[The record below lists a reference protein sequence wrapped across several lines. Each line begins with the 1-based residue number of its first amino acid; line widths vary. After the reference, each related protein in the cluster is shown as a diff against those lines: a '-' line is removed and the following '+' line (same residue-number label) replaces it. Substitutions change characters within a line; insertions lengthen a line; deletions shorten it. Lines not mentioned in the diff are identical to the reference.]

1 MNGRD
6 VWAVVLKIF
15 LREAV
20 WHEWWGGRDMRCAP
34 PAQSA
39 TVALALSLLLRLVNA
54 GSMGPGVPENITVTF
69 LNPTTVRVSWSTTA
83 DLVEKY
89 DVTYKPSDA
98 SYRVVLEVAGN
109 SDAVILSGL
118 EADTQYQ
125 VTVAALW
132 GGHKYRSRPI
142 VFRTLEP
149 PRTSPQQDGGLAGAT
164 PRSSVAPSDPTPT
177 FPTIRG
183 VEIGIVVL
191 VLIVWIGAI
200 ALFFNRWGKIR
211 MLLPYQ
217 PDYKQEQLKVPGSSA
232 LAAAQAGGTCG
243 AHSAPSACS
252 HMRWSHTH
260 TQSLECEERLLARCS
275 RPRVNSAIFV
285 SAEPAGFPGFDAGEF
300 LRRHGSQSKLCRKAR
315 SADNIPLTAMSD
327 SSERLCTAK
336 PPREDTINEEAKSD
350 DSSSVETV
358 KHFGLPILSV
368 SGPSPPDEDYD
379 QIDEYL

>member
-1 MNGRD
+1 MD
-6 VWAVVLKIF
+6 VLQILHCK
-15 LREAV
+15 EAL
-20 WHEWWGGRDMRCAP
+20 WHEQRGRRDMRRAP
-34 PAQSA
+34 HAPIAA
-39 TVALALSLLLRLVNA
+39 VAFAALSLSLRLVNA

-98 SYRVVLEVAGN
+98 SYRVVLDVAGN

-149 PRTSPQQDGGLAGAT
+149 PRTSPQQDGGLAAAT
-164 PRSSVAPSDPTPT
+164 PRPSALPPDPSPT

-191 VLIVWIGAI
+191 VLVVWIAAI

-232 LAAAQAGGTCG
+232 LAAATAAGTCG
-243 AHSAPSACS
+243 AHSAQSACS
-252 HMRWSHTH
+252 HMRWSHAH
-260 TQSLECEERLLARCS
+260 TQSLECEEHLLARCN
-275 RPRVNSAIFV
+275 RPRVNSAIFM
-285 SAEPAGFPGFDAGEF
+285 SAEPQGFAGFDAGEF

-315 SADNIPLTAMSD
+315 SADNIPLSAMSD
-327 SSERLCTAK
+327 SSERLYKA
-336 PPREDTINEEAKSD
+336 PREETINEEASKSD
-350 DSSSVETV
+350 DTNSGSVDTV
-358 KHFGLPILSV
+358 RHFGLPILSV

>member
-1 MNGRD
+1 MRRAPLAQPA
-6 VWAVVLKIF
+6 AVAFALFVLFHFVK
-15 LREAV
+15 
-20 WHEWWGGRDMRCAP
+20 
-34 PAQSA
+34 
-39 TVALALSLLLRLVNA
+39 A

-69 LNPTTVRVSWSTTA
+69 LNPTTVRVSWSTAA

-132 GGHKYRSRPI
+132 GGYKYRSRPI

-149 PRTSPQQDGGLAGAT
+149 PRTSPQQDGGLVGAT
-164 PRSSVAPSDPTPT
+164 PRSSVSPPDPSPT

-217 PDYKQEQLKVPGSSA
+217 PDYKQEQLKVEECTSHCIGCSDRWWYLRRSFGTVSLFGCVLSSGS
-232 LAAAQAGGTCG
+232 
-243 AHSAPSACS
+243 
-252 HMRWSHTH
+252 
-260 TQSLECEERLLARCS
+260 LLPIPETE
-275 RPRVNSAIFV
+275 RPRLWLSIRSAARGARRAK
-285 SAEPAGFPGFDAGEF
+285 SEQLAESSPRKRAGLPPLPMPVCRLRPPSEF

-315 SADNIPLTAMSD
+315 SADNIPLTTMSD
-327 SSERLCTAK
+327 SSERLCKAK
-336 PPREDTINEEAKSD
+336 APREETINEEASKSD
-350 DSSSVETV
+350 DSGSVETV
-358 KHFGLPILSV
+358 RHFGLPILSV

>member
-1 MNGRD
+1 
-6 VWAVVLKIF
+6 
-15 LREAV
+15 
-20 WHEWWGGRDMRCAP
+20 MRRAP
-34 PAQSA
+34 LAQPAA
-39 TVALALSLLLRLVNA
+39 VALALSVLLRFVDA

-149 PRTSPQQDGGLAGAT
+149 PRTSPQQDGGLGT
-164 PRSSVAPSDPTPT
+164 PRSTVSPPEPSPT

-232 LAAAQAGGTCG
+232 LAAATAGGTCG

-252 HMRWSHTH
+252 DIGNHSDHMRWSHTH
-260 TQSLECEERLLARCS
+260 TQSLECEEHLLARCS
-275 RPRVNSAIFV
+275 NRPRVNSAIFV
-285 SAEPAGFPGFDAGEF
+285 SAEPTGFAGFDPSEF
-300 LRRHGSQSKLCRKAR
+300 LRRHGSQSQLCRKAR
-315 SADNIPLTAMSD
+315 SADNIPLTTMSD
-327 SSERLCTAK
+327 SSERLCTVKA
-336 PPREDTINEEAKSD
+336 PREETINEEGCKSD
-350 DSSSVETV
+350 DSGSVETV

>member
-1 MNGRD
+1 
-6 VWAVVLKIF
+6 
-15 LREAV
+15 
-20 WHEWWGGRDMRCAP
+20 MRRAP
-34 PAQSA
+34 LAHSA
-39 TVALALSLLLRLVNA
+39 AAALLLSFLLPLAYA

-83 DLVEKY
+83 ELVEKY

-98 SYRVVLEVAGN
+98 RVVLEVAGN

-149 PRTSPQQDGGLAGAT
+149 PRTSPQQDGGLEI
-164 PRSSVAPSDPTPT
+164 PRSSVTPPEPSPT

-183 VEIGIVVL
+183 VEIGLVVL
-191 VLIVWIGAI
+191 VLIIWIGAI
-200 ALFFNRWGKIR
+200 TLFFNRWGKIR

-232 LAAAQAGGTCG
+232 LAAATAAGNCG
-243 AHSAPSACS
+243 AHSATSACS

-260 TQSLECEERLLARCS
+260 TQSLECEERLLSRCN

-285 SAEPAGFPGFDAGEF
+285 SAEPTGFGAFDPGEF

-315 SADNIPLTAMSD
+315 SADNIPLTSMTD
-327 SSERLCTAK
+327 SSERLCAMK
-336 PPREDTINEEAKSD
+336 APREETISEEGKSD
-350 DSSSVETV
+350 DSSSIETV

>member
-1 MNGRD
+1 
-6 VWAVVLKIF
+6 
-15 LREAV
+15 
-20 WHEWWGGRDMRCAP
+20 MRRGPHAQ
-34 PAQSA
+34 PAA
-39 TVALALSLLLRLVNA
+39 VALAFSILLHFANA

-69 LNPTTVRVSWSTTA
+69 LNPTTVRVSWSTAA

-149 PRTSPQQDGGLAGAT
+149 PRTSPQQEGASLSAT
-164 PRSSVAPSDPTPT
+164 PRSSVSPPDPSPT

-232 LAAAQAGGTCG
+232 LAAAAAGGTCG
-243 AHSAPSACS
+243 GHSAPSACS

-285 SAEPAGFPGFDAGEF
+285 SAEPTGFAGFDPGEF

-315 SADNIPLTAMSD
+315 SADNIPLTTMSD
-327 SSERLCTAK
+327 SSERLCKAK
-336 PPREDTINEEAKSD
+336 APREETINEEASKSD
-350 DSSSVETV
+350 DSGSVETV
-358 KHFGLPILSV
+358 RHFGLPILSV

>member
-1 MNGRD
+1 MLNLISFFEVNACYVR
-6 VWAVVLKIF
+6 AVVVKIIST
-15 LREAV
+15 EAA
-20 WHEWWGGRDMRCAP
+20 WHERWGGRDMRRAP
-34 PAQSA
+34 PAQPA
-39 TVALALSLLLRLVNA
+39 AVALALSLLLRLVNA

-149 PRTSPQQDGGLAGAT
+149 PRTSPQQDGGLVGAT
-164 PRSSVAPSDPTPT
+164 PRSSVSPPDPSPT

-232 LAAAQAGGTCG
+232 LAAAAAGGTCG

-252 HMRWSHTH
+252 VNDV
-260 TQSLECEERLLARCS
+260 CCLLDRCFQY
-275 RPRVNSAIFV
+275 PR
-285 SAEPAGFPGFDAGEF
+285 
-300 LRRHGSQSKLCRKAR
+300 R
-315 SADNIPLTAMSD
+315 SARDCGCQFALLHA
-327 SSERLCTAK
+327 A
-336 PPREDTINEEAKSD
+336 
-350 DSSSVETV
+350 
-358 KHFGLPILSV
+358 
-368 SGPSPPDEDYD
+368 PDE
-379 QIDEYL
+379 QNQGS

>member
-1 MNGRD
+1 
-6 VWAVVLKIF
+6 
-15 LREAV
+15 
-20 WHEWWGGRDMRCAP
+20 MRRAP
-34 PAQSA
+34 PAQPA
-39 TVALALSLLLRLVNA
+39 AVALALSLLLRLVNA

-98 SYRVVLEVAGN
+98 RVVLEVAGN

-149 PRTSPQQDGGLAGAT
+149 PRTSPQQDGGLVGAT
-164 PRSSVAPSDPTPT
+164 PRSSVAPPDPSPT

-252 HMRWSHTH
+252 ACQFLAEPTSTKHMRWSHTH

-315 SADNIPLTAMSD
+315 SADNIPLTTMSD

-336 PPREDTINEEAKSD
+336 PPREETINEEASKSD
-350 DSSSVETV
+350 DSGSVETV

>member
-1 MNGRD
+1 
-6 VWAVVLKIF
+6 
-15 LREAV
+15 
-20 WHEWWGGRDMRCAP
+20 MRRAP
-34 PAQSA
+34 LAQPAA
-39 TVALALSLLLRLVNA
+39 VALALFILLHFVNA

-69 LNPTTVRVSWSTTA
+69 LNPTTVRVSWSTSA

-98 SYRVVLEVAGN
+98 RVVLEVAGN

-149 PRTSPQQDGGLAGAT
+149 PRTSPQEGGPAT
-164 PRSSVAPSDPTPT
+164 PRSAVSPPDPSPT

-232 LAAAQAGGTCG
+232 LAAAAAGGTCG
-243 AHSAPSACS
+243 GHSAPSACS
-252 HMRWSHTH
+252 LKLLRSPPLFV
-260 TQSLECEERLLARCS
+260 SLNRFGAGRMLSSGSLLPIPETE
-275 RPRVNSAIFV
+275 RPRLRLSVCLATRGARRTKSKQL
-285 SAEPAGFPGFDAGEF
+285 AESSPRSIAGLPP
-300 LRRHGSQSKLCRKAR
+300 LPMPLCRLR
-315 SADNIPLTAMSD
+315 
-327 SSERLCTAK
+327 
-336 PPREDTINEEAKSD
+336 PPSKQWQQWHA
-350 DSSSVETV
+350 
-358 KHFGLPILSV
+358 
-368 SGPSPPDEDYD
+368 Y
-379 QIDEYL
+379 

>member
-1 MNGRD
+1 MTY
-6 VWAVVLKIF
+6 KITNY
-15 LREAV
+15 LRKNTKRFIYKAK
-20 WHEWWGGRDMRCAP
+20 
-34 PAQSA
+34 SL
-39 TVALALSLLLRLVNA
+39 TLLLS

-69 LNPTTVRVSWSTTA
+69 LNPTTVRVSWSTAA

-149 PRTSPQQDGGLAGAT
+149 PRTSPQQDGGLVGAT
-164 PRSSVAPSDPTPT
+164 PRSSVAPPDPSPT
-177 FPTIRG
+177 FPT
-183 VEIGIVVL
+183 
-191 VLIVWIGAI
+191 
-200 ALFFNRWGKIR
+200 
-211 MLLPYQ
+211 
-217 PDYKQEQLKVPGSSA
+217 VPGSSA
-232 LAAAQAGGTCG
+232 LAAATAGGTCG
-243 AHSAPSACS
+243 GHSAPSACS

-260 TQSLECEERLLARCS
+260 TQSLECEERLLARCN

-285 SAEPAGFPGFDAGEF
+285 SAEPTGFAGFDPGEF

-315 SADNIPLTAMSD
+315 SADNIPLTTMSD
-327 SSERLCTAK
+327 SSERLCKAK
-336 PPREDTINEEAKSD
+336 APREETINEEASKSD
-350 DSSSVETV
+350 DSGSVETV

-368 SGPSPPDEDYD
+368 SGPSPPVEDYD

>member
-1 MNGRD
+1 MSVFVKFG
-6 VWAVVLKIF
+6 AALLKYIPH
-15 LREAV
+15 REAT
-20 WHEWWGGRDMRCAP
+20 WHERSGGRDMRRAP
-34 PAQSA
+34 PAQIA
-39 TVALALSLLLRLVNA
+39 VIALALSLLLRLANA
-54 GSMGPGVPENITVTF
+54 GPMGPGVPENITVTF
-69 LNPTTVRVSWSTTA
+69 LNPTTVKVSWSTTA

-132 GGHKYRSRPI
+132 GGHKFRSRPI

-149 PRTSPQQDGGLAGAT
+149 PRTSPQQDGGLSGAT
-164 PRSSVAPSDPTPT
+164 PRSSVAPPDPSPT

-191 VLIVWIGAI
+191 VLLVWIGAI

-232 LAAAQAGGTCG
+232 LAAATAGGTCG

-252 HMRWSHTH
+252 DV
-260 TQSLECEERLLARCS
+260 CCLLDRCFQY
-275 RPRVNSAIFV
+275 PR
-285 SAEPAGFPGFDAGEF
+285 
-300 LRRHGSQSKLCRKAR
+300 R
-315 SADNIPLTAMSD
+315 SARDCGCQFALLHA
-327 SSERLCTAK
+327 A
-336 PPREDTINEEAKSD
+336 
-350 DSSSVETV
+350 
-358 KHFGLPILSV
+358 
-368 SGPSPPDEDYD
+368 PDE
-379 QIDEYL
+379 QAQGS

>member
-1 MNGRD
+1 
-6 VWAVVLKIF
+6 
-15 LREAV
+15 
-20 WHEWWGGRDMRCAP
+20 MRRAP
-34 PAQSA
+34 LAHTA
-39 TVALALSLLLRLVNA
+39 AVALVFSFLLRYANA

-83 DLVEKY
+83 ELVEKY

-98 SYRVVLEVAGN
+98 RVVLEVAGN

-149 PRTSPQQDGGLAGAT
+149 PRTSPQQDGGLEL
-164 PRSSVAPSDPTPT
+164 PRSSVSPPEPSPT

-183 VEIGIVVL
+183 VEIGLVVL
-191 VLIVWIGAI
+191 VLIIWIGAI
-200 ALFFNRWGKIR
+200 TLFFNRWGKIR

-232 LAAAQAGGTCG
+232 LAAATAGGTCG
-243 AHSAPSACS
+243 AHSATSACS
-252 HMRWSHTH
+252 ELRNHTDHMRWSHTH
-260 TQSLECEERLLARCS
+260 TQSLECEERLLARCN
-275 RPRVNSAIFV
+275 RPRVNSAIFF
-285 SAEPAGFPGFDAGEF
+285 SAEPSGFGAFDPGEF

-315 SADNIPLTAMSD
+315 SADNIPLTSMSD
-327 SSERLCTAK
+327 SSERLCKAK
-336 PPREDTINEEAKSD
+336 APREETISEEGKSD
-350 DSSSVETV
+350 DSGSVETV